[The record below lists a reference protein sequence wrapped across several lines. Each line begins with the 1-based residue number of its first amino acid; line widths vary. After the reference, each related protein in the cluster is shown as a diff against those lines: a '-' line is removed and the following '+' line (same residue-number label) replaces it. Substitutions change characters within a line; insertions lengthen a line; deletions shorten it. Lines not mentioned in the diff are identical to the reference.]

1 MKKHKAGTND
11 SAAYRADIAGN
22 PESYSCHDSPDGS
35 RRRAGHSMALWENYA
50 ISIIESVG
58 AYRSK
63 SVLSLSFHRVFD
75 SAFQGVRMAAAF
87 SDANNKQ
94 EAPSRANS
102 KHIVAGKFTHKPAPK
117 QQGPAG
123 VDANQ
128 GVESTAASRPEVLQ
142 KRVLNVSS
150 TSALAVSE
158 QIDPCSGDPNFMTS
172 LARGLAVIQAFSQ
185 RQCELTVSQI
195 SGKTG
200 FSRAAVRRCLYT
212 LAKLGF
218 AASDDSRHFHLRPR
232 VLALGH
238 SYISSMPLAAMA
250 QPILENVSHI
260 LHESCSIA
268 TLDRTDIVY
277 IARAN
282 VTRIMSI
289 DLVVGSR
296 LPAFCTSMGR
306 ILMADLPA
314 EKLDEFLA
322 HAEFK
327 RYTERTV
334 ANAERLRQ
342 ILRLV
347 QRNGYCIVDQ
357 ELESGLRSMAVPI
370 RDSAGRVVA
379 ALNVGAHAQRVSI
392 QDLQVRFLPHLNAA
406 AQELSRC

>member
-1 MKKHKAGTND
+1 MA
-11 SAAYRADIAGN
+11 
-22 PESYSCHDSPDGS
+22 PDQIPA
-35 RRRAGHSMALWENYA
+35 RP
-50 ISIIESVG
+50 IIEILG
-58 AYRSK
+58 AYRST
-63 SVLSLSFHRVFD
+63 SCSHYQFIRFLMVVSREI
-75 SAFQGVRMAAAF
+75 RMAATF
-87 SDANNKQ
+87 SNTGSRQRASSRPASKQLDSRQQVTSKPGSKRPGRAGLGSKQ
-94 EAPSRANS
+94 EVQN
-102 KHIVAGKFTHKPAPK
+102 TPA
-117 QQGPAG
+117 A
-123 VDANQ
+123 
-128 GVESTAASRPEVLQ
+128 RPEVLR
-142 KRVLNVSS
+142 KRVLNSLPASVL
-150 TSALAVSE
+150 TVSE
-158 QIDPCSGDPNFMTS
+158 QINQHTGDPNFMTS
-172 LARGLAVIQAFSQ
+172 LARGLAVIQAFSERQ
-185 RQCELTVSQI
+185 RELTVSQI
-195 SGKTG
+195 SAKTG

-218 AASDDSRHFHLRPR
+218 AASDDSTHFHLRPR

-306 ILMADLPA
+306 VLMADLPS

-322 HAEFK
+322 RVEFK
-327 RYTERTV
+327 RYTVRTV
-334 ANAERLRQ
+334 ANAEKLRQ

-392 QDLQVRFLPHLNAA
+392 QDLQVRFFPHLKSA
-406 AQELSRC
+406 AQELSLVGR

>member
-1 MKKHKAGTND
+1 V
-11 SAAYRADIAGN
+11 
-22 PESYSCHDSPDGS
+22 YS
-35 RRRAGHSMALWENYA
+35 
-50 ISIIESVG
+50 
-58 AYRSK
+58 
-63 SVLSLSFHRVFD
+63 LSLASVF
-75 SAFQGVRMAAAF
+75 SMVISREIRMAATFSGTGSRQQVPSVPASKQRVTNKTGSKQRVASGTAF
-87 SDANNKQ
+87 KQ
-94 EAPSRANS
+94 
-102 KHIVAGKFTHKPAPK
+102 
-117 QQGPAG
+117 PAG
-123 VDANQ
+123 
-128 GVESTAASRPEVLQ
+128 EWPSSKEEVQSNL
-142 KRVLNVSS
+142 VSNAPLPVPL
-150 TSALAVSE
+150 TVSA
-158 QIDPCSGDPNFMTS
+158 QIDEFAGDPNFMTS
-172 LARGLAVIQAFSQ
+172 LARGLAVIQAFTQ
-185 RQCELTVSQI
+185 RQREPTVSQI
-195 SGKTG
+195 SAKTG

-218 AASDDSRHFHLRPR
+218 AASDDSRHFHLQPR

-306 ILMADLPA
+306 VLMADLLA
-314 EKLDEFLA
+314 EKLDAFLA
-322 HAEFK
+322 RVEFK

-334 ANAERLRQ
+334 VNAEKLRQ
-342 ILRLV
+342 LLRLV

-357 ELESGLRSMAVPI
+357 ELESGLRSMAVPV

-392 QDLQVRFLPHLNAA
+392 QDLQVRFLPHLKAA
-406 AQELSRC
+406 AQELSVIVR